1 MVDKMPHWLVKSHSS
16 LLSIKQRQFKVF
28 LQCTP
33 HRLIIN
39 GAGST
44 QSVLRLSTPHL
55 PYISTLKG
63 IFLSGQRDSPPY
75 TNLSRTPST
84 PDFYS
89 IPHHQLLYI
98 INSTTPP
105 FPTPPPVSL
114 SPSACH
120 PHTLHSGWG
129 GRRTCAADGGVGHFP
144 NQWRE
149 RRVVGCI
156 DINSK

>member
-1 MVDKMPHWLVKSHSS
+1 MVYGFVCRGRLNDSGCELWWWAPQLFNVLLNMWKQLNGEDLTCFRFSRLGYPHH
-16 LLSIKQRQFKVF
+16 
-28 LQCTP
+28 
-33 HRLIIN
+33 
-39 GAGST
+39 
-44 QSVLRLSTPHL
+44 
-55 PYISTLKG
+55 
-63 IFLSGQRDSPPY
+63 SPPY
-75 TNLSRTPST
+75 TNLFRTPST